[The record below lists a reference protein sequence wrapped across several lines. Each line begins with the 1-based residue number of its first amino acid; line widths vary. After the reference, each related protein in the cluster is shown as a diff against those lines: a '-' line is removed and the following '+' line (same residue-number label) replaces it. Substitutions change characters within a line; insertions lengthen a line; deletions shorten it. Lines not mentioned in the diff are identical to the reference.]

1 MSPAVYVLII
11 ANVLAYGLMHLMGS
25 DAIRLFALWPYGDL
39 PIPGGGTIELFA
51 PWQLVTYSFLH
62 DPKSIVHILLNLYAL
77 YAFGGEVERTLGTKR
92 FVWMYFASVLTAG
105 ICQLIV
111 VTMSVKTGAVAPTLG
126 ASGGVFGVLLAFGLL
141 FPHRRVMLMIPPI
154 PMPAWLLVTL
164 YAGME
169 LANGVLR
176 SNSGVAHFAHLGGMV
191 GAFIAL
197 SAYNYRRYQD
207 LRKG

>member
-1 MSPAVYVLII
+1 MSPAVYTLII
-11 ANVLAYGLMHLMGS
+11 ANILAYGLEHLFGRGVI
-25 DAIRLFALWPYGDL
+25 DLFALWPYGEL
-39 PIPGGGTIELFA
+39 PLRGGGSIELFA

-62 DPKSIVHILLNLYAL
+62 DPDSIVHIVLNLYAL
-77 YAFGGEVERTLGTKR
+77 YAFGGEVERTLGTRR
-92 FVWMYFASVLTAG
+92 FVWMYGASVLTAG

-111 VTMSVKTGAVAPTLG
+111 VTMAKASGVAPTLG

-141 FPHRRVMLMIPPI
+141 FPHRRVMLVIPPI

-169 LANGVLR
+169 LANGVFR
-176 SNSGVAHFAHLGGMV
+176 SNTGIAHFAHLGGMV

-197 SAYNYRRYQD
+197 SAFGYKRFQDTRR
-207 LRKG
+207 G

>member
-11 ANVLAYGLMHLMGS
+11 ANVIAYGVMHLMGVE
-25 DAIRLFALWPYGDL
+25 AIRLFALWPIGEF
-39 PIPGGGTIELFA
+39 PVREGGTVGFE
-51 PWQLVTYSFLH
+51 PWQLVTYGFLH
-62 DPKSIVHILLNLYAL
+62 DPNSIVHILLNLYAL

-92 FVWMYFASVLTAG
+92 FVWMYFAAVLTAG

-111 VTMSVKTGAVAPTLG
+111 VTMSIESGIAPTLG

-141 FPHRRVMLMIPPI
+141 FPHRRVMLVIPPI

-169 LANGVLR
+169 LANGVFR
-176 SNSGVAHFAHLGGMV
+176 SNSGVAHFAHLGGMI

-197 SAYNYRRYQD
+197 TAYNWRRYQD
-207 LRKG
+207 LRRG